1 MLLDEEVDGEE
12 ISSDEEE
19 HTKEVKS
26 QDKVKEIDAITELP
40 PLPTPNVKVS
50 PPKFVNKETLSTR
63 KGRPPKAM
71 IAPPPERLVSEDEK
85 YKAIV
90 SKVSTLGHCDQ
101 VEINRSEIIL
111 QNSMNCSDSFEG
123 KNIGEPQ
130 VTPIIM
136 DSNLLDPKFT
146 HRNPPLKIRSGVPVN
161 SSGRRS
167 PALASP
173 TNESQF
179 FPKSPSSGMVQ
190 SPPDRSQYS
199 LPPQRTMIPLQPQSL
214 INPMVSQLPSVKSE
228 AFVNED
234 DGDDLDE
241 EDLIDDVE
249 EEDEDSEEDVLEEG
263 EIPKKVARRMARE
276 EERQQRIDEKRIAE
290 QLKTTKSSLSG
301 TASLLQVSPGSAQP
315 PTGILSDPKHIPTT
329 QPSQPLLR

>member
-1 MLLDEEVDGEE
+1 MFLDEDVDGEE
-12 ISSDEEE
+12 MSSDEEE
-19 HTKEVKS
+19 HTKEVKN
-26 QDKVKEIDAITELP
+26 QDKIKEIDAITEIPSLP
-40 PLPTPNVKVS
+40 IAKVKVS
-50 PPKFVNKETLSTR
+50 PPKLVNKELLSTR
-63 KGRPPKAM
+63 RGRPPKAM

-90 SKVSTLGHCDQ
+90 SKVSTLGHGDQ
-101 VEINRSEIIL
+101 VEINRSEINL
-111 QNSMNCSDSFEG
+111 QTPMNFSESFEG

-136 DSNLLDPKFT
+136 DSSLLDPKFT
-146 HRNPPLKIRSGVPVN
+146 HRNPPIKIRSGVPVN
-161 SSGRRS
+161 ASGRRS

-173 TNESQF
+173 TNETQF

-199 LPPQRTMIPLQPQSL
+199 LPLQRTMIPLQPQSS
-214 INPMVSQLPSVKSE
+214 INPMVSQLSSVKSE

-249 EEDEDSEEDVLEEG
+249 EEDEDSEDDVLEEG

-276 EERQQRIDEKRIAE
+276 EERQQRLEEKRVTE

-301 TASLLQVSPGSAQP
+301 TASLLQVSPGSVQP
-315 PTGILSDPKHIPTT
+315 PTGILSEQKHIPTT